1 MKIFIFQILEKLKKF
16 FKIIVKQTLNLIKN
30 TRDQTPC

>member
-1 MKIFIFQILEKLKKF
+1 MKIFIFQILEKLKKC

>member
-16 FKIIVKQTLNLIKN
+16 FKIIIKQTLNLIKN
-30 TRDQTPC
+30 TGDQTPY